1 MLTNQ
6 IKQDIISKFK
16 KSDNDTGSSQVQIAL
31 LNARIEQVA
40 EHLKINP
47 KDKHSRVGLLK
58 MLGKRKTF
66 LNYLKRT
73 DKEAF
78 NKMALKR
85 KKKKKSEKNNL

>member
-1 MLTNQ
+1 MLSSQ

-16 KSDNDTGSSQVQIAL
+16 KSDNDSGSSQVQIAI

-47 KDKHSRVGLLK
+47 KDNHSRVGLVK
-58 MLGKRKTF
+58 MVGKRKTF

-78 NKMALKR
+78 ERMSLKR
-85 KKKKKSEKNNL
+85 KKKKK